1 MKPEITYLVWVTIL
15 TALMWI
21 PYVLD
26 RMTTWGLT
34 DTVGY
39 PEAPKLQSPWA
50 RRMKSAHANA
60 VENLVIF
67 ATLVLA
73 ANALASATAR
83 PCSRAKSACANEQ
96 GPRSRVS
103 GRRGK
108 LVHGPR
114 DRRGA

>member
-73 ANALASATAR
+73 ANAL
-83 PCSRAKSACANEQ
+83 
-96 GPRSRVS
+96 GVS
-103 GRRGK
+103 N
-108 LVHGPR
+108 LVHGPG
-114 DRRGA
+114 DRGGASSGSPYRSARRLARRMAGLASAPSV